1 MFLCY
6 FSHLSF
12 FKLYKTQ
19 QTPSTTKKSATNVG
33 KKTKRQIKSVD
44 IGPREATFSRP
55 DKQTEICNWD
65 LERIHLTG
73 MTKKSIQKCIE
84 FKTALKKVNVN
95 WKLLLI
101 DYNNINHTMWS
112 KRQWTFCIQ
121 FAHFFFLLE
130 QLNWN
135 RILPHLS
142 MLVTNFFH
150 SMTACWLQS
159 ILLLLLLLYLFHFCW
174 FSRVLFDSN
183 SCCLLMNFVL
193 FANDG
198 RLHVKKERQNRGIN

>member
-121 FAHFFFLLE
+121 FAHFFFFSSSWIEIEYYLIWVCWWRIFFTRWRHVGCSRFFFFFFFFTCSTFVGSLE
-130 QLNWN
+130 FYLIQTVVVCSW
-135 RILPHLS
+135 IL
-142 MLVTNFFH
+142 F
-150 SMTACWLQS
+150 
-159 ILLLLLLLYLFHFCW
+159 
-174 FSRVLFDSN
+174 
-183 SCCLLMNFVL
+183 CLLMMV
-193 FANDG
+193 DCM
-198 RLHVKKERQNRGIN
+198 